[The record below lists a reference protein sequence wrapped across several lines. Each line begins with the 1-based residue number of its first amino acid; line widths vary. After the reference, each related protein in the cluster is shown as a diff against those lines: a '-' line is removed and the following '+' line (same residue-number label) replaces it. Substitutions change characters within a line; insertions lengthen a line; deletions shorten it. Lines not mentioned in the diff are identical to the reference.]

1 MAITAPRTLAVV
13 LVAFALAAGC
23 GGGDPRATAPDTTPS
38 ETTTAAPEDGG
49 PDNGAPAAVE
59 AGQPDDE
66 PGSDTPGGSDDD
78 ECAVLMNPRNV
89 TETARARELMAAA
102 EAAPGPAS
110 PTQIEEIAAIRWEVR
125 WDRGCPGVWGDED
138 DARLDA
144 LAARTADREAE
155 LKAGA
160 RESMEADPAALEAG
174 AAAEEEGR
182 RERGPEEP
190 PPEPARSDADGPCQT
205 DEAPKACDEPADEE
219 PPAEEP
225 EPPATTTPAPPSTTA
240 EPEAPESIQ
249 DFEDAPAEVPEGQ
262 ASARRHPDGPVTF
275 GAPSLLASM
284 AEYLCPPEDEWQAGG
299 WTGCGDPYAD
309 GDYLSVH
316 SEMRRCY
323 YGPIEMGIGDS
334 YRRTTARTYD
344 EPLEDGTAGYR
355 GVTESEVLGFSA
367 LDLSRPN
374 RRWGH
379 AQARIR
385 RLQTYWYQMADGS
398 EEGPDAL
405 PPEFPAS
412 GAQRWVQVGG
422 AEHRGLNAD
431 GTLAWGLFAIPA
443 PETGC

>member
-1 MAITAPRTLAVV
+1 MAITAPRTLAAV
-13 LVAFALAAGC
+13 LVAFAFAAGC
-23 GGGDPRATAPDTTPS
+23 GGGGPRATAPDTAPS

-49 PDNGAPAAVE
+49 PDNGTPAAVE
-59 AGQPDDE
+59 AGQPDDR
-66 PGSDTPGGSDDD
+66 PGGDTPGGSDD
-78 ECAVLMNPRNV
+78 ECAVLMNPRTV
-89 TETARARELMAAA
+89 TETARARELMATA

-110 PTQIEEIAAIRWEVR
+110 PAQIEEIAAIRWEVR

-144 LAARTADREAE
+144 LAARTAAREAE
-155 LKAGA
+155 LEAGA
-160 RESMEADPAALEAG
+160 RESMKADPAALEAD

-205 DEAPKACDEPADEE
+205 DEAPWACDEPADEE

-225 EPPATTTPAPPSTTA
+225 EPPATTTPVPPSTTA

-262 ASARRHPDGPVTF
+262 ATARRHPDGPVTL
-275 GAPSLLASM
+275 GAPVLLASM
-284 AEYLCPPEDEWQAGG
+284 AEWLCPPEEDWQVGG

-323 YGPIEMGIGDS
+323 YGPIEMGIGD
-334 YRRTTARTYD
+334 
-344 EPLEDGTAGYR
+344 GYR
-355 GVTESEVLGFSA
+355 LDKTITLAEPTADGVAGGRVETAVDVLGFSA
-367 LDLSRPN
+367 LELSHPD

-385 RLQTYWYQMADGS
+385 QQQTYWYQMADGS
-398 EEGPDAL
+398 EEGPDERPA
-405 PPEFPAS
+405 EYPAS
-412 GAQRWVQVGG
+412 GGQRWVQVGG
-422 AEHRGLNAD
+422 PEHRGVNAD

-443 PETGC
+443 PDTC